1 MDQIGYSCMQT
12 DIQGKKKQNLIFW
25 VSVVRYAQA
34 CLNSGNVL
42 RGFMRLSDLVKRVAN
57 GWK

>member
-25 VSVVRYAQA
+25 FWVWLGMHRHAWIQEMSLEDSWGY
-34 CLNSGNVL
+34 LI
-42 RGFMRLSDLVKRVAN
+42 
-57 GWK
+57 